1 MIETI
6 KFGTLRWSHIVRPT
20 EEDLQYLKDLHH
32 FHPLDLEDCRSVINL
47 RPKIDV
53 YDDYYFLILHFPS
66 FDTSQTFVDTKE
78 IKVFWGKDYLITIG
92 KSHWL
97 VKEMFNSEK
106 TKAISGQRMEV
117 GSSDILLYNILERL
131 MQETQNLVEKVE
143 KNVDSCGKALFSK
156 NAEKTIEK
164 ISITRKNVVLL
175 NTMFKP
181 QLLLFNK
188 LQSGAIEGFAE
199 NMEDYWGNILDYYQ
213 KIWDTVEDSGELIKG
228 YSTTFDSLQ
237 VNRTNE
243 VMKILTLIS
252 SILLPLT
259 FIASLYGMNI
269 KLPMQDHPQSFFIV
283 GMGMAAIA
291 IGMIVYFKIRKWM

>member
-20 EEDLQYLKDLHH
+20 EEDLQYLNDQYH

-143 KNVDSCGKALFSK
+143 KNVDGCGKALFSK

-283 GMGMAAIA
+283 GMGMAVIA
-291 IGMIVYFKIRKWM
+291 IGMIIYFKIRKWM